1 MSDSDEL
8 FLPLT
13 EVVEGLRQQLAQ
25 AVLAAHADGVRFQV
39 NGVELEFTVVAKR
52 EAGGDG
58 KIKFSVLGVGA
69 ELGAA
74 GKMAQERTQ
83 KVKLSLTPVLG
94 KAGAEPKKLEI
105 SRKPA
110 AKAPAARPAKQAVAV
125 RSAKLR

>member
-8 FLPLT
+8 FLPLPD
-13 EVVEGLRQQLAQ
+13 VVEGLRQQLAK
-25 AVLAAHADGVRFQV
+25 AVLAAHTDGVRFQV
-39 NGVELEFTVVAKR
+39 NAVELEFTVVAKR

-83 KVKLSLTPVLG
+83 KVKLSLTPVMG
-94 KAGAEPKKLEI
+94 KAGTEPKKLEI

-110 AKAPAARPAKQAVAV
+110 AKQAAIQAAAV
-125 RSAKLR
+125 RSPKPR